1 MIFLSLI
8 ISAIFSYIMYRK
20 TFPEISIQQKSLL
33 FILRL
38 ITLWIVLAF
47 LLIPIYKVTKVT
59 FQKPKAMVLID
70 NSESMELM
78 QGDKT
83 KSAQVN
89 SFLDEMKSNLEKNFA
104 VEYVNFASS
113 LNGNSNNTDLI
124 KSIEELFS
132 QNSSSFSEVFLLSD
146 GYYINDKFSL
156 LRDYPFKI
164 NTFSFPNQQIE
175 ENPKLL
181 NVRSNRTTFL
191 NDPTPL
197 EVTTNSQD
205 NKELVIEVKNK
216 NKILLTK
223 KLKAGDSS
231 IVKNLLHLKFDKVGL
246 YELVLVLKDNKQ
258 EYDTSKIV
266 VKVNDNQNNVVLF
279 TDSPNWDIKYIKDA
293 VKLDN
298 RFTYRFLIAKDRRIW
313 EGNSETS
320 LSEALTDC
328 QLLIINN
335 NNRLLLNSANI
346 ELLKNKIDN
355 GLSLFLIGDI
365 INGLD
370 EYYPVSISKIDRQY
384 EGKIIPGIVAK
395 NFTTFNEY
403 LQDFKDF
410 PPVKYKYYTLKN
422 SAQEIATM
430 DNMDRSPAITTFK
443 LNQTKILHF
452 AVEDFWRFATRVD
465 NEKYQEFIL
474 NIVQWLSSKSGE
486 NFIVS
491 TDKDGYYFGEI
502 INFSA
507 SILDEKGDFI
517 SQKKL
522 KLEVIDEVNEVI
534 LSDFLLW
541 KTDKYSYELDELKAG
556 NYSYKVSDSDTKQM
570 KTGDFII
577 FDNSLEQS
585 HLDFNN
591 VALNEISNISNGQH
605 FDSENSAAFAEGIK
619 REKVSKN
626 LYSEFKILYNNLFLL
641 IVILSFSIELYFR
654 RRWGLI

>member
-1 MIFLSLI
+1 
-8 ISAIFSYIMYRK
+8 
-20 TFPEISIQQKSLL
+20 
-33 FILRL
+33 
-38 ITLWIVLAF
+38 
-47 LLIPIYKVTKVT
+47 
-59 FQKPKAMVLID
+59 
-70 NSESMELM
+70 
-78 QGDKT
+78 
-83 KSAQVN
+83 
-89 SFLDEMKSNLEKNFA
+89 
-104 VEYVNFASS
+104 
-113 LNGNSNNTDLI
+113 
-124 KSIEELFS
+124 
-132 QNSSSFSEVFLLSD
+132 
-146 GYYINDKFSL
+146 
-156 LRDYPFKI
+156 
-164 NTFSFPNQQIE
+164 
-175 ENPKLL
+175 
-181 NVRSNRTTFL
+181 
-191 NDPTPL
+191 
-197 EVTTNSQD
+197 
-205 NKELVIEVKNK
+205 
-216 NKILLTK
+216 
-223 KLKAGDSS
+223 
-231 IVKNLLHLKFDKVGL
+231 
-246 YELVLVLKDNKQ
+246 
-258 EYDTSKIV
+258 
-266 VKVNDNQNNVVLF
+266 
-279 TDSPNWDIKYIKDA
+279 
-293 VKLDN
+293 
-298 RFTYRFLIAKDRRIW
+298 
-313 EGNSETS
+313 
-320 LSEALTDC
+320 
-328 QLLIINN
+328 
-335 NNRLLLNSANI
+335 
-346 ELLKNKIDN
+346 
-355 GLSLFLIGDI
+355 
-365 INGLD
+365 
-370 EYYPVSISKIDRQY
+370 
-384 EGKIIPGIVAK
+384 
-395 NFTTFNEY
+395 
-403 LQDFKDF
+403 
-410 PPVKYKYYTLKN
+410 
-422 SAQEIATM
+422 M